1 MNLLM
6 TSNGEPIARADHL
19 SYTGAMK
26 FLDTRFGLDVHERYL
41 RPELMDQP
49 GLDVGLH
56 RTALRALDR
65 VNAISLIHRHFWP
78 TIRRLARKHPSR
90 EIRVLDV
97 ACGGGDVAVRLA
109 RAAQR
114 ENLRVTVEGCDLS
127 PTAVSFSQER
137 ARKAGV
143 DCRFFEFNV
152 LSHEWSTDYD
162 VIGTSLF
169 LHHLTN
175 EDAVKVLAK
184 MASAA
189 RHSVIV
195 NDLVRSRYGYLLA
208 RFVARLLTR
217 SPIVHADGPDSV
229 AGAFTV
235 GELREMARRAGMT
248 EATVSRCWPARM
260 LLHWN
265 KS

>member
-6 TSNGEPIARADHL
+6 TSNGEPIARADLL

-208 RFVARLLTR
+208 RVVARLLTR

>member
-1 MNLLM
+1 
-6 TSNGEPIARADHL
+6 
-19 SYTGAMK
+19 MK
-26 FLDTRFGLDVHERYL
+26 FLGPRYGLDVHERQL
-41 RPELMDQP
+41 RPEWMDQP
-49 GLDVGLH
+49 GLDVNLH

-78 TIRRLARKHPSR
+78 AIRRLARKYPAR

-114 ENLRVTVEGCDLS
+114 EKLRVTVEGCDLS
-127 PTAVSFSQER
+127 PTAVSFAQER

-143 DCRFFEFNV
+143 DCRFFEFDV

-175 EDAVKVLAK
+175 DDAVKVLAK
-184 MASAA
+184 MAMAT

-195 NDLVRSRYGYLLA
+195 NDLVRSHYGYLLA

-235 GELREMARRAGMT
+235 GELRDMASRAGMT
-248 EATVSRCWPARM
+248 GATVSRSWPARM
-260 LLHWN
+260 LLNWN
-265 KS
+265 KP

>member
-1 MNLLM
+1 
-6 TSNGEPIARADHL
+6 
-19 SYTGAMK
+19 MK
-26 FLDTRFGLDVHERYL
+26 FPDPQFGLDVHERHL

-49 GLDVGLH
+49 GLDVDLH

-78 TIRRLARKHPSR
+78 VIRRLARKDPVR

-114 ENLRVTVEGCDLS
+114 EKLRVTVEGCDLS
-127 PTAVSFSQER
+127 PTAVSFAQER

-143 DCRFFEFNV
+143 DCRFFEFDV
-152 LSHEWSTDYD
+152 LSDEWSTDYD
-162 VIGTSLF
+162 IIGTSLF

-175 EDAVKVLAK
+175 DDAVKVLAK
-184 MASAA
+184 MATAT

-195 NDLVRSRYGYLLA
+195 NDLVRSRYGFLLA

-235 GELREMARRAGMT
+235 CELRDL
-248 EATVSRCWPARM
+248 S
-260 LLHWN
+260 LIHI
-265 KS
+265 